1 MHLEQLPRKQRR
13 ILALTILALMIAAV
27 YIVLALPLLGI
38 AESYDQKLQKISKSL
53 ATSQVVI
60 DEGHSAKEQLQRL
73 ALTEKRYGYYL
84 ENNRP
89 TLAAAELQRRVKQSV
104 EKHGGSI
111 VSSQIL
117 GEQEENGLGLHRVVL
132 RVNLRMDLPT
142 LQKILYELETKPP
155 VLVLQNISL
164 NARPSGSTARLNGRI
179 EQQVLDA
186 SLDVMGFRKQVSENG

>member
-1 MHLEQLPRKQRR
+1 M
-13 ILALTILALMIAAV
+13 
-27 YIVLALPLLGI
+27 
-38 AESYDQKLQKISKSL
+38 
-53 ATSQVVI
+53 
-60 DEGHSAKEQLQRL
+60 